1 MALPTE
7 SDVEWAAVQGWLNAE
22 VDDEVR
28 HRVGEDEDDV
38 EVHGLDAIRACPACR
53 VLDVEPQPA
62 NSRS

>member
-1 MALPTE
+1 MPIPDE
-7 SDVEWAAVQGWLNAE
+7 SDVEWSAMQGWLTAE

-38 EVHGLDAIRACPACR
+38 EAHPLDAIRECPACR
-53 VLDVEPQPA
+53 VLDVRQPA